1 MTARRAENGMS
12 KGINKVTLV
21 GNLGADPETRA
32 TRTGDPVVNMRV
44 ATSENWTD
52 KGGERQERTEWHTVT
67 VFGKL
72 AAVCEKYLR
81 KGSRIYIEGSL
92 RTERWTDNAGT
103 ERYTTKIVA
112 RDMLM
117 LDGARGGGERGD
129 QPQRQPAERAARPA
143 AQPEFDDD
151 IPF

>member
-1 MTARRAENGMS
+1 MS

-32 TRTGDPVVNMRV
+32 TRTGDPVVSMRV

-72 AAVCEKYLR
+72 ASVCEKYLR
-81 KGSRIYIEGSL
+81 RGSRIYIEGSL
-92 RTERWTDNAGT
+92 RTEKWTDNAGA

-117 LDGARGGGERGD
+117 LDGARGGGERGG
-129 QPQRQPAERAARPA
+129 QPERQPAERAARPA
-143 AQPEFDDD
+143 AEPEFDDD

>member
-1 MTARRAENGMS
+1 MS

-32 TRTGDPVVNMRV
+32 TRGGDPVVSLRV
-44 ATSENWTD
+44 ATSETWTD
-52 KGGERQERTEWHTVT
+52 KQGERQERTEWHTVT

-72 AAVCEKYLR
+72 AGVCDQYLR

-92 RTERWTDNAGT
+92 RTEKWQDNSGND
-103 ERYTTKIVA
+103 RYTTKVVA
-112 RDMLM
+112 REMLM
-117 LDGARGGGERGD
+117 LDGAKGGGDHGARSE
-129 QPQRQPAERAARPA
+129 RQPEERPARPA
-143 AQPEFDDD
+143 PEPEFDDD